1 VERAVGKEIEN
12 LKFSIE
18 DEKLFVVKEN
28 KKKAKGR

>member
-1 VERAVGKEIEN
+1 VERAVGEEIKN

-18 DEKLFVVKEN
+18 DDELFVVRE